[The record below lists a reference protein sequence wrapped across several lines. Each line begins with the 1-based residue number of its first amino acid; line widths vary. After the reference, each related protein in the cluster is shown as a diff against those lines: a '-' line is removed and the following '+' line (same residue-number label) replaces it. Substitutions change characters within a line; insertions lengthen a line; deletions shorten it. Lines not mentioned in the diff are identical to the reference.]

1 MAMRIS
7 KKQLSTQ
14 NYQPYSYTSKAIS
27 QPYVHKD
34 HVHTR
39 PLQINISPICISDI
53 HNISLEDKMC
63 KLGKVGLDWID
74 RSRLTGLID
83 ARCMLLEGQ
92 CLEVETVLVLILTTM
107 DKVWI
112 GGAARRKPASN
123 NRVRRNYGGSETI
136 TPARRGFG
144 EGTSL
149 EVRFRQKK
157 PQVEVRGM
165 IEAQRFGE
173 DRRA

>member
-1 MAMRIS
+1 M
-7 KKQLSTQ
+7 
-14 NYQPYSYTSKAIS
+14 
-27 QPYVHKD
+27 
-34 HVHTR
+34 
-39 PLQINISPICISDI
+39 
-53 HNISLEDKMC
+53 
-63 KLGKVGLDWID
+63 
-74 RSRLTGLID
+74 
-83 ARCMLLEGQ
+83 
-92 CLEVETVLVLILTTM
+92 
-107 DKVWI
+107 
-112 GGAARRKPASN
+112 SN